1 MLRRRRLN
9 CWRLDCHRQL
19 SEVMTEVQSKVQS
32 TEVTEVTNTD
42 SVEAT
47 ELEAADAGGG
57 DASTAV
63 ACNHRRC
70 S

>member
-19 SEVMTEVQSKVQS
+19 SEVMTEVQS
-32 TEVTEVTNTD
+32 TEVTEVTDTD

-47 ELEAADAGGG
+47 ELEAVDAGGG

-63 ACNHRRC
+63 ACNYRRC
-70 S
+70 R

>member
-19 SEVMTEVQSKVQS
+19 SEVMMQVQS

-42 SVEAT
+42 NLEAT

-57 DASTAV
+57 DASTAA
-63 ACNHRRC
+63 ACNYRRC
-70 S
+70 R